1 MEYRNKNIEYRISN
15 IESRKMGLFL
25 SVFNIFTNLVS
36 SSIQH
41 STFDIQ
47 HSPRTRGFSLL
58 ELLIVIAIIAILGTV
73 GSGYYRGFIKNV
85 EIQSVSKTLAGD
97 LRQVRSKSMIG
108 EDGVKWGAHFVNV
121 NGGDQYYELF
131 STPTNYAGGTV
142 TATTTLS
149 KGLIF
154 SDPSAD
160 SSKDIIF
167 TKISGTTTAS
177 TIVIVSEGS
186 YATTT
191 VSSIGSIY

>member
-1 MEYRNKNIEYRISN
+1 MQKKQLTWDTSSRTSDGIQKTTCGSIFFPRLFPVTCQLSN
-15 IESRKMGLFL
+15 VNR
-25 SVFNIFTNLVS
+25 
-36 SSIQH
+36 
-41 STFDIQ
+41 
-47 HSPRTRGFSLL
+47 SPRGFSLL

-108 EDGVKWGAHFVNV
+108 EDGMKWGAHFVNV
-121 NGGDQYYELF
+121 GGGDQYYELF

-149 KGLIF
+149 KGLSF
-154 SDPSAD
+154 SDPPAD

-167 TKISGTTTAS
+167 TKISGTTTPA
-177 TIVIVSEGS
+177 TVVIVSEGS

-191 VSSIGSIY
+191 VSSIGAVY